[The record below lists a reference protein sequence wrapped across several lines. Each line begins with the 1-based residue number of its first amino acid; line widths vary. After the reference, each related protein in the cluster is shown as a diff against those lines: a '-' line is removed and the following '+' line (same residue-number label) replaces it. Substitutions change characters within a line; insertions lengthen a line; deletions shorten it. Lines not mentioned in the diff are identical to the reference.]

1 MRSNTL
7 DVIYYIPAARA
18 GHQSFFGASNRAG
31 NPLALIKNTFA
42 EISKEAL

>member
-1 MRSNTL
+1 MWSNAL
-7 DVIYYIPAARA
+7 NVIYYIPAARA
-18 GHQSFFGASNRAG
+18 ASAELLNASNRAE